1 MPIQILPAGFSAYGI
16 EQTCHKCKD
25 ATSFPKRVESGNFV
39 NSARYAIYRKR
50 HELTVTHALCTGFVR
65 SLTPCY
71 PKLGTDTT
79 GPFVYLLSLP
89 PFQRNSAEEP
99 SITTLHQTP
108 ARPGNHFPRLLVFN
122 TQCIINQI
130 PHPDREKIEQL
141 IAWAFP
147 IYG

>member
-1 MPIQILPAGFSAYGI
+1 MLPVGFSAYGI
-16 EQTCHKCKD
+16 KQRVTNAKMQLHSCREWKVCKLGSLRHLPKE
-25 ATSFPKRVESGNFV
+25 ARTNASAVTPAPCTREASFALLPRV
-39 NSARYAIYRKR
+39 
-50 HELTVTHALCTGFVR
+50 
-65 SLTPCY
+65 TPG
-71 PKLGTDTT
+71 LGTDTT

-99 SITTLHQTP
+99 SITSLHQTP

-141 IAWAFP
+141 IA
-147 IYG
+147 